1 MSKREVEDPQDDK
14 AQQVQ
19 WVEFPSLKEELGWEV
34 DFPTFKE
41 ESGCGAVWKSGWIR
55 EGESGI
61 RGLVI
66 RWRGREEEEEGR
78 WMQEAKRREEEE
90 ERQGDEDA
98 GGQTW

>member
-41 ESGCGAVWKSGWIR
+41 ELGCGAVWKSGWIR

-61 RGLVI
+61 RGLVMKMKGV
-66 RWRGREEEEEGR
+66 GR
-78 WMQEAKRREEEE
+78 RR
-90 ERQGDEDA
+90 RRAMDA
-98 GGQTW
+98 GGQTAGRRRREARR